1 MTDIVRRLDHWL
13 QNEHVD
19 DADKTLIDAR
29 DEIISLRERLAE
41 SRDTLL
47 LSMRETGRYAHR
59 AGCCEGS
66 LLAIQIGHA
75 DPAGAAKE
83 TLEYVKECGA

>member
-1 MTDIVRRLDHWL
+1 MKDVVDRIDHWL

-19 DADKTLIDAR
+19 DADSTLIDAR

-47 LSMRETGRYAHR
+47 LSMRESGKYAHR
-59 AGCCEGS
+59 AGYCEGA
-66 LLAIQIGHA
+66 LMMIQVGHA
-75 DPAGAAKE
+75 DPKAAAKA
-83 TLEYVKECGA
+83 TLKEVTK

>member
-1 MTDIVRRLDHWL
+1 MKDVVDRIEDRL

-19 DADKTLIDAR
+19 HADQTLIDAR

-47 LSMRETGRYAHR
+47 LSMRETGKYAHR
-59 AGCCEGS
+59 AGYCEGT
-66 LLAIQIGHA
+66 LMMIEIGHA
-75 DPAGAAKE
+75 DPKAAAKA
-83 TLEYVKECGA
+83 TLDHVKEQQ

>member
-1 MTDIVRRLDHWL
+1 MTDIAQQLDQWL
-13 QNEHVD
+13 RSELTAPD
-19 DADKTLIDAR
+19 DVLAAAR

-59 AGCCEGS
+59 AGYCEGA
-66 LLAIQIGHA
+66 LMMIQIGHA
-75 DPAGAAKE
+75 DPKAAAKA
-83 TLEYVKECGA
+83 TLDHVKEEA

>member
-1 MTDIVRRLDHWL
+1 MNDIVSRLDHWL

-19 DADKTLIDAR
+19 DADQTLISAR

-47 LSMRETGRYAHR
+47 LSMREAEKYAYR
-59 AGCCEGS
+59 AGYCEGT
-66 LLAIQIGHA
+66 LMMIQIGHA
-75 DPAGAAKE
+75 DPKAAAKA
-83 TLEYVKECGA
+83 TLDQVKEET